1 MKEIDYKKL
10 IKLVEKE
17 ETSIKGYIEIINDT
31 PILNDHF
38 VYQVMNKE
46 DKEEI
51 RKKLKEIAIKCIE
64 LSELCYNANKRM
76 EMYIFEK
83 SPLSNELHEIIK
95 DLVEKGIL
103 G

>member
-1 MKEIDYKKL
+1 MKELDYKKL

-17 ETSIKGYIEIINDT
+17 EKGIKDYIEMINDT
-31 PILNDHF
+31 PILNDQF

-51 RKKLKEIAIKCIE
+51 RKKLKEITIKCIE
-64 LSELCYNANKRM
+64 LTEICYNANKRM
-76 EMYIFEK
+76 KMHM
-83 SPLSNELHEIIK
+83 SNELYEIIK

>member
-1 MKEIDYKKL
+1 MKEINYKNL

-51 RKKLKEIAIKCIE
+51 RKKLKEITIKCIE
-64 LSELCYNANKRM
+64 LTELCHNANKRM
-76 EMYIFEK
+76 EMHIFEK
-83 SPLSNELHEIIK
+83 SPLSNELHDIIK

>member
-1 MKEIDYKKL
+1 MKELDYKKL
-10 IKLVEKE
+10 IKLVEKKE
-17 ETSIKGYIEIINDT
+17 KGIKDYIEMINDT

-51 RKKLKEIAIKCIE
+51 RKKLKEITIKCIE
-64 LSELCYNANKRM
+64 LTEICCNANEKKKM
-76 EMYIFEK
+76 HIFEQN
-83 SPLSNELHEIIK
+83 PWTIELYDILK
-95 DLVEKGIL
+95 DLL